1 MRIGIRLGG
10 SVTWALIAV
19 LGVTVA
25 AQAADRV
32 TTISL
37 GGALEN
43 QSGDHHFG
51 VYVPTRFG
59 GELTVQTSDG
69 KVVELKGPNGL
80 ERPTARRSAWISR
93 DGSRSRSWAPT
104 SPTRS
109 RPSSFRSRKA

>member
-19 LGVTVA
+19 LGVTA
-25 AQAADRV
+25 GAQAADRV
-32 TTISL
+32 TTVSL

-59 GELTVQTSDG
+59 GELTITATEG

-80 ERPTARRSAWISR
+80 ERTN
-93 DGSRSRSWAPT
+93 GQ
-104 SPTRS
+104 
-109 RPSSFRSRKA
+109 

>member
-1 MRIGIRLGG
+1 MGGSMRIGIRLGG

-19 LGVTVA
+19 LGVTA
-25 AQAADRV
+25 GAQAADRV

-59 GELTVQTSDG
+59 GELTITTTDG

-80 ERPTARRSAWISR
+80 ERTNGQEIRSEEH
-93 DGSRSRSWAPT
+93 T
-104 SPTRS
+104 SELQS
-109 RPSSFRSRKA
+109 RPHLVCRLLLEKKKK